1 MVGIVPDNGKP
12 LQLISRAKVSVAS
25 QVTPLT
31 PQHTPFKNAFDAP
44 FKEFQILITV

>member
-1 MVGIVPDNGKP
+1 MLGIVPDNGK
-12 LQLISRAKVSVAS
+12 LFQLISTTKVSFVP